1 MVYKEYTLGDKV
13 AVEQIIGKQIT
24 KFDTEKL
31 SKNPN
36 FVQPEEPIKQ
46 EVVNGN
52 TINNSDKKVYQGDM
66 KPKTNVYGE
75 EMKDMMTTMM
85 GKLDNIKVQNGNI
98 NVDNS
103 IEVDIKR
110 NVFLSK
116 ADDANV
122 KIDNVKKGKVNNKV
136 NKLRALR
143 RNGN

>member
-1 MVYKEYTLGDKV
+1 M
-13 AVEQIIGKQIT
+13 AVQQILGKQIT

-36 FVQPEEPIKQ
+36 FVQPEEPEVKQ

-52 TINNSDKKVYQGDM
+52 TIQNNNSKVYQGDM
-66 KPKTNVYGE
+66 KPSQNIYGE
-75 EMKDMMTTMM
+75 EMKDMMNTMM

-103 IEVDIKR
+103 IEVDVKR

-122 KIDNVKKGKVNNKV
+122 KIDNVKTGKVNNKV

-143 RNGN
+143 KNGS

>member
-1 MVYKEYTLGDKV
+1 M
-13 AVEQIIGKQIT
+13 AVQQIIGKQIT

-36 FVQPEEPIKQ
+36 FVQPEEPEVKQ

-52 TINNSDKKVYQGDM
+52 TIQNNNSKVYQGDM
-66 KPKTNVYGE
+66 KPSQNIYGE
-75 EMKDMMTTMM
+75 EMKDMMNTMM

-103 IEVDIKR
+103 IEVDVKR

-122 KIDNVKKGKVNNKV
+122 KIDNVKQGKVNNKV

>member
-1 MVYKEYTLGDKV
+1 M
-13 AVEQIIGKQIT
+13 AIQQISGKQIT

-36 FVQPEEPIKQ
+36 FVQQEEPIIKK

-52 TINNSDKKVYQGDM
+52 TINNSDKKVYQGEM
-66 KPKTNVYGE
+66 KPTTNVYGE

-103 IEVDIKR
+103 IEVDVKR

-116 ADDANV
+116 ADDSSV

>member
-1 MVYKEYTLGDKV
+1 M
-13 AVEQIIGKQIT
+13 AVQQILGKQIT

-36 FVQPEEPIKQ
+36 FVQPEKPEVKQ

-52 TINNSDKKVYQGDM
+52 TIQNNNSKVYQGDM
-66 KPKTNVYGE
+66 KPSQNIYGE
-75 EMKDMMTTMM
+75 EMKDMMNTMM

-103 IEVDIKR
+103 IEVDVKR

-122 KIDNVKKGKVNNKV
+122 KIDNVKTGKVNNKV

-143 RNGN
+143 KNGN

>member
-1 MVYKEYTLGDKV
+1 M
-13 AVEQIIGKQIT
+13 AVQQILGKQIT

-36 FVQPEEPIKQ
+36 FVQSKEPIVKK

-52 TINNSDKKVYQGDM
+52 TNENINEKVYQGDV
-66 KPKTNVYGE
+66 KQPQNIYGE

-85 GKLDNIKVQNGNI
+85 GKIDNIKYKNGNI

-103 IEVDIKR
+103 IEVDVKR

-116 ADDANV
+116 ADEANV

-136 NKLRALR
+136 SKLRALR
-143 RNGN
+143 KNGN

>member
-1 MVYKEYTLGDKV
+1 M
-13 AVEQIIGKQIT
+13 AIQQILGKQIT

-36 FVQPEEPIKQ
+36 FVQPEEPEVKQ

-52 TINNSDKKVYQGDM
+52 TIKNNSKVYQGDI
-66 KPKTNVYGE
+66 KPSQNIYGE
-75 EMKDMMTTMM
+75 EMKDMMNTMM

-103 IEVDIKR
+103 IEVDVKR

-122 KIDNVKKGKVNNKV
+122 KIDNVKQGKVNNKV

>member
-1 MVYKEYTLGDKV
+1 M
-13 AVEQIIGKQIT
+13 AVQQILGKQIT

-36 FVQPEEPIKQ
+36 FVQPEKSEVKQ

-52 TINNSDKKVYQGDM
+52 TIQNNNSKVYQGDM
-66 KPKTNVYGE
+66 KPSQNIYGE
-75 EMKDMMTTMM
+75 EMKDMMNTMM

-103 IEVDIKR
+103 IEVDVKR

-122 KIDNVKKGKVNNKV
+122 KIDNVKTGKVNNKV

-143 RNGN
+143 KNGS

>member
-1 MVYKEYTLGDKV
+1 M
-13 AVEQIIGKQIT
+13 AVQQILGKQIT

-36 FVQPEEPIKQ
+36 FVQEEKPKIKE
-46 EVVNGN
+46 EVVHGN
-52 TINNSDKKVYQGDM
+52 TIENSSKKVYQGDI
-66 KPKTNVYGE
+66 KPSQNIYGE
-75 EMKDMMTTMM
+75 EMKDMMNTMM

-103 IEVDIKR
+103 IEVDVKR

-122 KIDNVKKGKVNNKV
+122 KIDNVKQGKVNNKV

-143 RNGN
+143 KNGS

>member
-1 MVYKEYTLGDKV
+1 M
-13 AVEQIIGKQIT
+13 AVQQILGKQIT

-36 FVQPEEPIKQ
+36 FVQPEEPEVKQ

-52 TINNSDKKVYQGDM
+52 TIKNNNSKVYQGDM
-66 KPKTNVYGE
+66 KPSQNIYGE
-75 EMKDMMTTMM
+75 EMKDMMNTMM

-103 IEVDIKR
+103 IEVDVKR

-122 KIDNVKKGKVNNKV
+122 KIDNVKQGKVNNKV

-143 RNGN
+143 KNGN

>member
-1 MVYKEYTLGDKV
+1 MAIQQILGK
-13 AVEQIIGKQIT
+13 KIT

-36 FVQPEEPIKQ
+36 FVQEEKPIIKK

-52 TINNSDKKVYQGDM
+52 TIQNTNTKVYQGDT
-66 KPKTNVYGE
+66 KPSQNIYGE
-75 EMKDMMTTMM
+75 EMKDMMSTMM
-85 GKLDNIKVQNGNI
+85 GKIDNIKFQNGNI
-98 NVDNS
+98 NIDNS
-103 IEVDIKR
+103 IEVDVKR

-122 KIDNVKKGKVNNKV
+122 KIDNVRKGKVNNKV

-143 RNGN
+143 KNGN

>member
-1 MVYKEYTLGDKV
+1 M
-13 AVEQIIGKQIT
+13 AIQQILGKQIT

-36 FVQPEEPIKQ
+36 FVQQEEPIIKK

-52 TINNSDKKVYQGDM
+52 TINNSDKKVYQGEM
-66 KPKTNVYGE
+66 KPTTNVYGE

-103 IEVDIKR
+103 IEVDVKR

-122 KIDNVKKGKVNNKV
+122 KIDNVKTGKVNNKV

-143 RNGN
+143 KNGN

>member
-1 MVYKEYTLGDKV
+1 M
-13 AVEQIIGKQIT
+13 AIQQILGKQIT

-36 FVQPEEPIKQ
+36 FVQSEESKVKQ

-52 TINNSDKKVYQGDM
+52 TIQNNNSKVYQGEM
-66 KPKTNVYGE
+66 KPSQNIYGE

-103 IEVDIKR
+103 IEVDVKR

-122 KIDNVKKGKVNNKV
+122 KIDNVKQGKVNNKV

-143 RNGN
+143 KNGN

>member
-1 MVYKEYTLGDKV
+1 M
-13 AVEQIIGKQIT
+13 AVQQILGKQIT

-36 FVQPEEPIKQ
+36 FVQPEKPEVKQ

-52 TINNSDKKVYQGDM
+52 TIQKNNSKVYQGDM
-66 KPKTNVYGE
+66 KPSQNIYGE
-75 EMKDMMTTMM
+75 EMKDMMNTMM

-103 IEVDIKR
+103 IEVDVKR

-122 KIDNVKKGKVNNKV
+122 KIDNVKTGKVNNKV

-143 RNGN
+143 KNGS

>member
-1 MVYKEYTLGDKV
+1 M
-13 AVEQIIGKQIT
+13 AIQQISGKQIT

-36 FVQPEEPIKQ
+36 FVQQEEPIIKK

-52 TINNSDKKVYQGDM
+52 TINNSDKKVYQGEI
-66 KPKTNVYGE
+66 KPTTNVYGE

-103 IEVDIKR
+103 IEVDVKR

-116 ADDANV
+116 ADDSSV

>member
-1 MVYKEYTLGDKV
+1 M
-13 AVEQIIGKQIT
+13 AVQQILGKQIT

-36 FVQPEEPIKQ
+36 FVQPEEPEVKQ

-52 TINNSDKKVYQGDM
+52 TIQNNNSKVYQGDM
-66 KPKTNVYGE
+66 KPSQNIYGE
-75 EMKDMMTTMM
+75 EMKDMMNTMM

-103 IEVDIKR
+103 IEVDVKR

-122 KIDNVKKGKVNNKV
+122 KIDNVKQGKVNNKV

-143 RNGN
+143 KNGN

>member
-1 MVYKEYTLGDKV
+1 M
-13 AVEQIIGKQIT
+13 AVQLIT
-24 KFDTEKL
+24 SKRIVKHDTK
-31 SKNPN
+31 SPN
-36 FVQPEEPIKQ
+36 FKPEPVVIKPEPI
-46 EVVNGN
+46 VNGN
-52 TINNSDKKVYQGDM
+52 SAKNNTNGVYQGDI
-66 KPKTNVYGE
+66 KPATNVYGE
-75 EMKDMMTTMM
+75 EMKDMMSTMM

-98 NVDNS
+98 NINDES

-143 RNGN
+143 KNGN

>member
-1 MVYKEYTLGDKV
+1 V
-13 AVEQIIGKQIT
+13 AVQQIIGKQIT

-36 FVQPEEPIKQ
+36 FVQPEEPEIKK

-52 TINNSDKKVYQGDM
+52 TIDNSNKKVYQGET
-66 KPKTNVYGE
+66 KPSQNIYGE

-103 IEVDIKR
+103 IEVDVKR

-116 ADDANV
+116 ADDASV

-143 RNGN
+143 KNGN

>member
-1 MVYKEYTLGDKV
+1 M
-13 AVEQIIGKQIT
+13 AIQQILGKQIT

-36 FVQPEEPIKQ
+36 FVQPEEPVVKK

-52 TINNSDKKVYQGDM
+52 TNDNTNTKVYQGEM
-66 KPKTNVYGE
+66 KPSQNIYGE
-75 EMKDMMTTMM
+75 EMKDMMSTMM
-85 GKLDNIKVQNGNI
+85 GKIDNIKFQNGNI
-98 NVDNS
+98 NIDNS
-103 IEVDIKR
+103 IEVDVKR

-122 KIDNVKKGKVNNKV
+122 KIDNVKQGKVNNKV

-143 RNGN
+143 KNGN